1 MKTITNSIYA
11 AFGLFAFICFTAP
24 GTTQAVNPPPDGC
37 YPNFTTAEGCDALNS
52 LTTGA
57 ANTAVGWSSLKSV
70 TTGGF
75 NTGVGAGALL
85 LNNGDNNT
93 ATGAAALL
101 LNATGADNTANGTA
115 ALVDNST
122 GSANTAIGAFAL
134 NNNTADA
141 NTAVGHWAALGN
153 TSGTANTVVGASAL
167 RDNMEG
173 NENTALG
180 LWAGLGIQGSRNTA
194 VGTSTL
200 RDTVQG
206 NDNTAVGRWAGLALT
221 GSNNIC
227 IGSGVLGV
235 AGESNAIRI
244 GDNLTGGFC
253 FIGNIW
259 NVGPGVPNTPV
270 IVSNTGRLG
279 VNTSSRRFKR
289 DIIPMGEASEAILAL
304 KPMTFHYKDDAK
316 NTPCFGLIAE
326 EVAEIDPTLV
336 IRDEKGQPFTVR
348 YEQINAM
355 LLNEFLKEHR
365 KVEKQQAT
373 IAELKSTV
381 AQQQKRFADQEKQ
394 IAALT
399 SGLQKVSAQIE
410 MSRPTAQIAVN
421 EP

>member
-1 MKTITNSIYA
+1 MKTIANSIYA
-11 AFGLFAFICFTAP
+11 AFGLSAFLCFIAP

-93 ATGAAALL
+93 ATGTAALV

-115 ALVDNST
+115 ALVHNST

-141 NTAVGHWAALGN
+141 NTAVGHWAAISN

-227 IGSGVLGV
+227 IGSGVFGV

-244 GDNLTGGFC
+244 GDNLTGGYC
-253 FIGNIW
+253 IIGNIW

-270 IVSNTGRLG
+270 LVSDTGRLG
-279 VNTSSRRFKR
+279 VNTSSRRFKH
-289 DIIPMGEASEAILAL
+289 DIKPMDKASEAILSL
-304 KPMTFHYKDDAK
+304 KPVAFHYNDDTK
-316 NTPCFGLIAE
+316 NIPCFGLIAE
-326 EVAEIDPTLV
+326 EVAVVDPTLV
-336 IRDEKGQPFTVR
+336 IRDEKGAPFTVR
-348 YEQINAM
+348 YDQVNAM
-355 LLNEFLKEHR
+355 LLNEFLKEHK
-365 KVEKQQAT
+365 KVEALQAT
-373 IAELKSTV
+373 VARQQNAMETLTAQLKEQA
-381 AQQQKRFADQEKQ
+381 AQ
-394 IAALT
+394 I
-399 SGLQKVSAQIE
+399 QKVSAKIE
-410 MSRPTAQIAVN
+410 ISRPAPQVAARRK
-421 EP
+421 